1 MADALAIILGAIG
14 GLFFI
19 GCLCCC
25 GDPCCDPEYGTPVRR
40 SSVSSSNRRF
50 NKQVNTEVV
59 SSNETN
65 GHVTQVT
72 GDTNGNTDG
81 RTEEFERTEN
91 L

>member
-40 SSVSSSNRRF
+40 S
-50 NKQVNTEVV
+50 NTEVAT
-59 SSNETN
+59 SNETN
-65 GHVTQVT
+65 VHVTQ
-72 GDTNGNTDG
+72 GAGNNNDA
-81 RTEEFERTEN
+81 EEFERTEN